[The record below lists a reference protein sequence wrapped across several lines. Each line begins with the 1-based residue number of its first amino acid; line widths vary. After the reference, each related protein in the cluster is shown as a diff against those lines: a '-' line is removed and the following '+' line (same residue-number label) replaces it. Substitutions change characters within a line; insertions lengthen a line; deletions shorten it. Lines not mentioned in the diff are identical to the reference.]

1 MKIAL
6 VTDTWSPQVNGV
18 VTTLVALVEQLRL
31 MGHDVEV
38 IQPYQFKT
46 TPCPG
51 YKGID
56 LALGAGKAV
65 AKRLSS
71 FDPDSIHLATEGPLG
86 WAARRYCLKQR
97 LAFTTAFHTRFPEL
111 LHAALK
117 LPLPLGYALFR
128 YFHRPSQAVMVPT
141 QGVLQ
146 LLSSKGFKRV
156 VAWTHGIDTELFSY
170 HASPLNLLEFADLPR
185 PIALCVGRVSYEK
198 NTEAFLQ
205 MSWIGSKV
213 ICGEGPL
220 ELGLKQRY
228 PDVMWMGVL
237 PRDKLAQIYAA
248 ADVFVMPSKHETF
261 GLVLLEAMASGTP
274 VAAYPVDGPLEVMR
288 AKISDV
294 HLTLGGRLDDDLSIA
309 AKHALHIARSDARSQ
324 ALTYSWSETADL
336 FIQNLHVNTMNHRH
350 TNVI

>member
-6 VTDTWSPQVNGV
+6 VTDTWAPQVNGV
-18 VTTLVALVEQLRL
+18 VTTLVALAEQLQL
-31 MGHDVEV
+31 MGHNVEV

-65 AKRLSS
+65 AKRLAS
-71 FDPDSIHLATEGPLG
+71 FKPDSIHLATEGPLG
-86 WAARRYCLKQR
+86 WAARRYCLKHK
-97 LAFTTAFHTRFPEL
+97 LVFTTAFHTRFPEL

-117 LPLPLGYALFR
+117 LPLSLGYALFR
-128 YFHRPSQAVMVPT
+128 RFHKPSQAVMVPT

-146 LLSSKGFKRV
+146 LLSSKGFQRT
-156 VAWTHGIDTELFSY
+156 ALWTHGVDTELFSY
-170 HASPLNLLEFADLPR
+170 HAFPLNLPEFADLPR

-205 MSWIGSKV
+205 MPWVGSKV

-220 ELGLKQRY
+220 EEGLKQRY
-228 PDVMWMGVL
+228 PAVRWMGVL

-248 ADVFVMPSKHETF
+248 ADIFVMPSKHETF

-288 AKISDV
+288 TKISQT
-294 HLTLGGRLDDDLSIA
+294 HLTLGGHLHEDLSIA
-309 AKHALHIARSDARSQ
+309 AVQALHMARSDARAQ
-324 ALTYSWSETADL
+324 AQTYSWAETANL
-336 FIQNLHVNTMNHRH
+336 FIQNLHLNTSAHRH
-350 TNVI
+350 INVI

>member
-6 VTDTWSPQVNGV
+6 VTDTWTPQVNGV
-18 VTTLVALVEQLRL
+18 VTTLVALTQQLRL
-31 MGHDVEV
+31 MGHNVEV

-65 AKRLSS
+65 AKRLAS
-71 FDPDSIHLATEGPLG
+71 FEPDCIHLATEGPLG
-86 WAARRYCLKQR
+86 WAARRYCLKQK

-117 LPLPLGYALFR
+117 LPLFLGYALFR
-128 YFHRPSQAVMVPT
+128 YFHKPSQAVMVPT
-141 QGVLQ
+141 QGVSQ

-156 VAWTHGIDTELFSY
+156 VAWTHGVDTELFSY
-170 HASPLNLLEFADLPR
+170 HAFPLDLLEFADLPR

-205 MSWIGSKV
+205 MPWSGSKV

-220 ELGLKQRY
+220 EEGLKRHY
-228 PDVMWMGVL
+228 SAARWMGVL

-288 AKISDV
+288 AKISQT
-294 HLTLGGRLDDDLSIA
+294 HLTLGGCLHEDLSIA
-309 AKHALHIARSDARSQ
+309 AREALHIARSDARAQ
-324 ALTYSWSETADL
+324 ALTYSWGETADL
-336 FIQNLHVNTMNHRH
+336 FAQHLHCNTNAYCHK
-350 TNVI
+350 NVI

>member
-6 VTDTWSPQVNGV
+6 VTDTWAPQVNGV
-18 VTTLVALVEQLRL
+18 VTTLVALVDQLRAK
-31 MGHDVEV
+31 GHEVEV

-46 TPCPG
+46 RPCPG

-56 LALGAGKAV
+56 LAMSPYKLLASRMDALK
-65 AKRLSS
+65 
-71 FDPDSIHLATEGPLG
+71 PDCIHLATEGPLG
-86 WAARRYCLKQR
+86 WAARRYCLRRK

-117 LPLPLGYALFR
+117 LPLRLGYALFR
-128 YFHRPSQAVMVPT
+128 HFHKPSEAVMVPT

-146 LLSSKGFKRV
+146 LLSSKGFKHV
-156 VAWTHGIDTELFSY
+156 VAWTHGVDTDLFAY
-170 HASPLNLLEFADLPR
+170 HALPLSLVEFADLPR

-205 MSWIGSKV
+205 MPWSGSKV

-220 ELGLKQRY
+220 EAGLKQRY
-228 PDVMWMGVL
+228 PAVRWMGVL

-261 GLVLLEAMASGTP
+261 GLVLLEAMAAGTP

-288 AKISDV
+288 ANISDV
-294 HLTLGGRLDDDLSIA
+294 HLTLGGRLGGDLSIA
-309 AKHALHIARSDARSQ
+309 AQQALHIARSDARAQ

-336 FIQNLHVNTMNHRH
+336 FLQHLHVKTIAHRH